1 LHDNQIITP
10 LKHTKYT
17 LAAISAFIVWGFIV
31 FPLKELSNYASTQ
44 ILFYRILLALLCLPI
59 LMLLFRRKSIIETLL
74 QLKQDSAKD
83 RRIFVLC
90 TLLGTL
96 FLTLNW
102 LSFIYVVNQ
111 INIQTASFAYL
122 LCPIITALLGFILLR
137 EKLQSQQWLAIG
149 ISLGSCCL
157 LGVASL
163 HNLFFSLFVA
173 SSYASYLISQRM
185 LKKYDKMVLLT
196 IQVMLS
202 FAVILSLGKDFRGT
216 VPADTHFY
224 VLIFVLSTVF
234 TILPLFLNLFA
245 LKELKSATV
254 GVLMYINP
262 LVSFAIAFLYFGE
275 KASITQLMAYGLILL
290 SIIVYNLNFKRM
302 PAALVTR

>member
-1 LHDNQIITP
+1 MKP
-10 LKHTKYT
+10 TKYT

-31 FPLKELSNYASTQ
+31 FPLKELSQYASTQ
-44 ILFYRILLALLCLPI
+44 ILFYRILLALLCLPV
-59 LMLLFRRKSIIETLL
+59 LMLLFRRKSILETFG
-74 QLKQDSAKD
+74 QLKQDSSKE
-83 RRIFVLC
+83 RRLFMVC
-90 TLLGTL
+90 TLLGTT

-122 LCPIITALLGFILLR
+122 LCPIITALLGYILLR
-137 EKLQSQQWLAIG
+137 EKLQSQQWMAIV

-163 HNLFFSLFVA
+163 YNLLFSLFIA
-173 SSYASYLISQRM
+173 FTYALYLISQRI

-196 IQVMLS
+196 IQVILS
-202 FAVILSLGKDFRGT
+202 FAIILSLGKEFRGT
-216 VPADTHFY
+216 APVDMHFY
-224 VLIFVLSTVF
+224 IVIFILSTVF

-262 LVSFAIAFLYFGE
+262 LVSFGIAFLYFGE
-275 KASITQLMAYGLILL
+275 KASLTQLTAYGLILI
-290 SIIVYNLNFKRM
+290 SIIIYNARIKRV
-302 PAALVTR
+302 PAPLVTN